1 MPFPSSRPAAGAA
14 PAQSAQPAAA
24 GPAAPRWGAGAQSA
38 AAPVAT
44 PAQQPAPAAAP
55 GRNWGGGGRTQPAAS
70 RSPFAGVES
79 AEVYQRNAYI
89 QDGDYILKV
98 LSVIFK
104 EGRNS
109 NMVIIEADVIV
120 SNYDPTSA
128 PSANHEGTRIST
140 FINAKNDS
148 FLSNVKEFII
158 AASGFDPSG
167 NPRPLDDQVS
177 ADECE
182 QAMGPDQP
190 LAGAL
195 LYVKAREIMTKSN
208 TPFTRVAYHP
218 AALLPDG
225 SPDLNKC
232 IELYGA

>member
-1 MPFPSSRPAAGAA
+1 MPFPSSRPAPGAA
-14 PAQSAQPAAA
+14 PIQPAQT
-24 GPAAPRWGAGAQSA
+24 AAPASRWGAANAQQQA
-38 AAPVAT
+38 L
-44 PAQQPAPAAAP
+44 PANQPQTSQPAPTPAA
-55 GRNWGGGGRTQPAAS
+55 GRNWGGGARSQPVVS

-89 QDGDYILKV
+89 QDGDYVLKI

-109 NMVIIEADVIV
+109 NMVIIEADVLV
-120 SNYDPTSA
+120 SNYDPTAA
-128 PSANHEGTRIST
+128 PQANHEGTRIST

-158 AASGFDPSG
+158 AASGFDTSG
-167 NPRPLDDQVS
+167 NPRPLDDQVG

-195 LYVKAREIMTKSN
+195 LYVKAREVVTKAG
-208 TPFTRVAYHP
+208 TPFTRVNYHP

-225 SPDLNKC
+225 TVDLNKC
-232 IELYGA
+232 VELYGA